1 MPAKRTSN
9 PPAAGDLGSEPP
21 LSAKL
26 PSRVSLVDQ
35 TIRVIQQMIETQTWS
50 DTLPGEEDLR
60 AQLGISRVTLRKALT
75 ELIAQGWILLGGRGQ
90 RHHIADSMHQSR
102 AVRSTIDGVVC
113 LSPFTE
119 LSLSWTTRIIF
130 DEIRKSLLARECPME
145 FLHRPS
151 LWRGNP
157 TKRLTQI
164 TTRPDVSGWILF
176 RASPLI
182 QRWFEKNRLPCVVLG
197 PCHEGINLPA
207 IEIDNAALGR
217 HLAAEAA
224 RLGHH
229 HIAYVVFDPSVASSL
244 STIQGLRE
252 LKPTD
257 GTTGK
262 VTVISDDTTLTGLR
276 KSLHQVMAQPDP
288 PTLVMVTQADQA
300 LPTMGILRELNLEIP
315 RDVSLVVRDHEPF
328 LDRCVPELTRYTFDW
343 LRFGR
348 NVAKTLDAIIKG
360 GHQKPSRHV
369 LLPVFIPGKS
379 LIHRRP
385 PEA

>member
-1 MPAKRTSN
+1 MPAKHKSSPLSAEAPN
-9 PPAAGDLGSEPP
+9 PEPT

-35 TIRVIQQMIETQTWS
+35 TIRAIQQLIEAQTWS

-75 ELIAQGWILLGGRGQ
+75 ELIAQGWILQGGRGQ
-90 RHHIADSMHQSR
+90 RHHIADSVHQTK
-102 AVRSTIDGVVC
+102 AVRTTIDGVVC
-113 LSPFTE
+113 LSPLTE
-119 LSLSWTTRIIF
+119 LTLSWTTRIIF
-130 DEIRKSLLARECPME
+130 DEIRKSLLARDCPME

-164 TTRPDVSGWILF
+164 TSRPDVSGWILF

-182 QRWFEKNRLPCVVLG
+182 QRWFHEKRLPCVVLG
-197 PCHEGINLPA
+197 PCHQGVSLPSV
-207 IEIDNAALGR
+207 EIDNAALGR

-229 HIAYVVFDPSVASSL
+229 HIAYVVFDPGVASSL

-252 LKPTD
+252 LKPT
-257 GTTGK
+257 GGRTGK
-262 VTVISDDTTLTGLR
+262 VTVINDDDTLAGLR

-288 PTLVMVTQADQA
+288 PTLIMVTQADQA

-315 RDVSLVVRDHEPF
+315 GDVSLVVRDHEPF

-348 NVAKTLDAIIKG
+348 AVAKTLESIIKG
-360 GHQKPSRHV
+360 GSQKPSRHL

-379 LIHRRP
+379 LAQRR
-385 PEA
+385 EAAK